1 METVI
6 INAKLVSGGKTVE
19 DGALVIQDGVIQYA
33 GPREG
38 WALGLAYSNSAGPAY
53 DIVDAGGGWIVPG
66 FVDIHIHGGYGS
78 DFMDASEE
86 AIGTITRFHA
96 QHGTTTLLAT
106 TMTQTKERIDA
117 VLETVAGYSR
127 SDARAAK
134 VAGVHLEGPFI
145 SPRYPGSQNPA
156 HIVDPDLEWMKE
168 WQSRF
173 PGLVKIVTMAPERE
187 GALPVIRYGS
197 EHGIVMSAGHTAAV
211 RAEMEAAIEA
221 GLRHSVHMFNAMTPL
236 HHREPGVVGTIMAR
250 DEMSAEIIADGIHV
264 HPLCVGIMARLKDKG
279 NLVLITDAM
288 SAAGLGDGMYK
299 LGGLDVIVKG
309 REARLYEGDSL
320 AGSTLTMAE
329 GFRFMVREIG
339 LTVPEASLLASAN
352 PARMIGM
359 DGKLGDIR
367 PGYAADLVW
376 LSEELELK
384 QVWID
389 GQPVKEYAAV

>member
-1 METVI
+1 M
-6 INAKLVSGGKTVE
+6 NAKLVCGGKAVE
-19 DGALVIQDGVIQYA
+19 DGMVVMEDGLITYA
-33 GPREG
+33 GPQEE
-38 WALGLAYSNSAGPAY
+38 AEPGLMKPESGGRDRAV
-53 DIVDAGGGWIVPG
+53 IDAGGGWIVPG

-86 AIGTITRFHA
+86 AIATITRFHA

-106 TMTQTKERIDA
+106 TMTESKERIDA
-117 VLETVAGYSR
+117 ALAAVHGYR
-127 SDARAAK
+127 RKDARAAK

-156 HIVDPDLEWMKE
+156 HIVNPDLGWLKD
-168 WQSRF
+168 WQHRF
-173 PGLVKIVTMAPERE
+173 PGLIKIVTMAPERE

-197 EHGIVMSAGHTAAV
+197 ESGIVMSAGHTAAV
-211 RAEMEAAIEA
+211 REEMEAALAA

-236 HHREPGVVGTIMAR
+236 HHREPGAVGTIMAR
-250 DEMSAEIIADGIHV
+250 EEMSAEIIADGIHV
-264 HPLCVGIMARLKDKG
+264 HPLCVGIMTRLKDKG
-279 NLVLITDAM
+279 NLALITDAM

-339 LTVPEASLLASAN
+339 LTVPEASRLASAN
-352 PARMIGM
+352 PARRIGM

-367 PGYAADLVW
+367 AGYAADLVW
-376 LSEELELK
+376 LTEELELR

-389 GQPVKEYAAV
+389 GQPAKGFASV